1 MASIK
6 SDIAPLDRFQSFIVF
21 EPASIRISDNDI
33 LYIGNNV
40 QTVFD
45 ETFEKVSLLQNDIKM
60 KILLNK
66 FQKLGNMLSLLE
78 SHDNV
83 IITKFF
89 DRIWR
94 RYSYVSH
101 LGESFFS
108 LDVFLDFFPKFDN
121 QADTIIAQRI
131 DAHVDEFDEED
142 EDEDEDDKDE
152 EDKDKE
158 DKDKEGTDA
167 VVDNE
172 EGSR

>member
-1 MASIK
+1 MGSIK

-131 DAHVDEFDEED
+131 DAHVDEFDEDED
-142 EDEDEDDKDE
+142 EDEDEDDT
-152 EDKDKE
+152 
-158 DKDKEGTDA
+158 DKEGTDA
-167 VVDNE
+167 IVDKE
-172 EGSR
+172 EGS

>member
-1 MASIK
+1 MSSIR
-6 SDIAPLDRFQSFIVF
+6 SDISPLDRFQSFIVF

-40 QTVFD
+40 QTLFD
-45 ETFEKVSLLQNDIKM
+45 ESFEKVSLLQNDIKM

-66 FQKLGNMLSLLE
+66 FEKIGNMLSLLE

-101 LGESFFS
+101 LGESLFS

-121 QADTIIAQRI
+121 QSDKIVAQRI
-131 DAHVDEFDEED
+131 DVNLDEFDEDKDED
-142 EDEDEDDKDE
+142 EDEDEDDSAAADDGNGE
-152 EDKDKE
+152 Q
-158 DKDKEGTDA
+158 
-167 VVDNE
+167 
-172 EGSR
+172 

>member
-1 MASIK
+1 MGSIK
-6 SDIAPLDRFQSFIVF
+6 SEIQPLDRFQSFIVF

-45 ETFEKVSLLQNDIKM
+45 ETLEKVSLLQNDIKM

-66 FQKLGNMLSLLE
+66 FQKIGNMLSLLE

-121 QADTIIAQRI
+121 QADTIVAQRI
-131 DAHVDEFDEED
+131 DAHVDEFDED
-142 EDEDEDDKDE
+142 EDEDEDDK
-152 EDKDKE
+152 
-158 DKDKEGTDA
+158 EGTDA
-167 VVDNE
+167 IVDKE
-172 EGSR
+172 EGS

>member
-1 MASIK
+1 MASIR
-6 SDIAPLDRFQSFIVF
+6 SDITTLDRFQSFIVF

-40 QTVFD
+40 QTIFD

-66 FQKLGNMLSLLE
+66 FEKIGNMLSLLE

-108 LDVFLDFFPKFDN
+108 LDVFLDFFPQFD
-121 QADTIIAQRI
+121 TESEKVIAQRI
-131 DAHVDEFDEED
+131 DANVDQFDEEDDDD
-142 EDEDEDDKDE
+142 EDEDEDDDTNSSDE
-152 EDKDKE
+152 
-158 DKDKEGTDA
+158 
-167 VVDNE
+167 
-172 EGSR
+172 

>member
-1 MASIK
+1 MTSIR
-6 SDIAPLDRFQSFIVF
+6 STISPLERYQSFIVF

-33 LYIGNNV
+33 LYIGNKV

-45 ETFEKVSLLQNDIKM
+45 ETYEKILLLQDDIKM

-66 FQKLGNMLSLLE
+66 FEKIGNMLSLLE

-101 LGESFFS
+101 LGESLYS
-108 LDVFLDFFPKFDN
+108 LDVFLNFFPEKDKEN
-121 QADTIIAQRI
+121 DLLIAQRI
-131 DAHVDEFDEED
+131 DSAGDEFDED
-142 EDEDEDDKDE
+142 DDDDEDEDDDEVVADDEKEKSVNKKDS
-152 EDKDKE
+152 
-158 DKDKEGTDA
+158 
-167 VVDNE
+167 N
-172 EGSR
+172 

>member
-1 MASIK
+1 MASIR
-6 SDIAPLDRFQSFIVF
+6 SDITTLDRFQSFIVF

-40 QTVFD
+40 QTIFD

-60 KILLNK
+60 KTLLNK
-66 FQKLGNMLSLLE
+66 FEKIGNMLSLLE

-108 LDVFLDFFPKFDN
+108 LDVFLDFFPQFD
-121 QADTIIAQRI
+121 TESEKVIAQRI
-131 DAHVDEFDEED
+131 DSNVDEFEEDDDEED
-142 EDEDEDDKDE
+142 DEEEDDDTNSS
-152 EDKDKE
+152 DD
-158 DKDKEGTDA
+158 
-167 VVDNE
+167 
-172 EGSR
+172 

>member
-1 MASIK
+1 MASIR
-6 SDIAPLDRFQSFIVF
+6 SDITTLDRFQSFIVF

-40 QTVFD
+40 QTIFD

-66 FQKLGNMLSLLE
+66 FEKIGNMLSLLE
-78 SHDNV
+78 SNDNV

-108 LDVFLDFFPKFDN
+108 LDVFLDFFPQFD
-121 QADTIIAQRI
+121 TESEKVIAQRI
-131 DAHVDEFDEED
+131 DANVDQFDEEDDDDED
-142 EDEDEDDKDE
+142 EDEDEDTNSSDE
-152 EDKDKE
+152 
-158 DKDKEGTDA
+158 
-167 VVDNE
+167 
-172 EGSR
+172 

>member
-1 MASIK
+1 MASIR
-6 SDIAPLDRFQSFIVF
+6 SDITTLDRYQSFIVF

-40 QTVFD
+40 QTIFD

-66 FQKLGNMLSLLE
+66 FEKIGNMLSLLE

-108 LDVFLDFFPKFDN
+108 LDVFLDFFPQFD
-121 QADTIIAQRI
+121 TKSEKVIAQRI
-131 DAHVDEFDEED
+131 DANVDEFDEED
-142 EDEDEDDKDE
+142 EDEDDE
-152 EDKDKE
+152 EADDTNSSDE
-158 DKDKEGTDA
+158 
-167 VVDNE
+167 
-172 EGSR
+172 

>member
-1 MASIK
+1 MASIR
-6 SDIAPLDRFQSFIVF
+6 SDITTLDRFQSFIVF

-40 QTVFD
+40 QTIFD

-60 KILLNK
+60 KTLLNK
-66 FQKLGNMLSLLE
+66 FEKIGNMLSLLE

-108 LDVFLDFFPKFDN
+108 LDVFLDFFPQFD
-121 QADTIIAQRI
+121 TESEKVIAQRI
-131 DAHVDEFDEED
+131 DSNVDEFEEDDDEED
-142 EDEDEDDKDE
+142 DEEEDDEE
-152 EDKDKE
+152 EDD
-158 DKDKEGTDA
+158 DTNSSDD
-167 VVDNE
+167 
-172 EGSR
+172 

>member
-1 MASIK
+1 
-6 SDIAPLDRFQSFIVF
+6 
-21 EPASIRISDNDI
+21 
-33 LYIGNNV
+33 
-40 QTVFD
+40 
-45 ETFEKVSLLQNDIKM
+45 
-60 KILLNK
+60 
-66 FQKLGNMLSLLE
+66 MLSLLE

-131 DAHVDEFDEED
+131 DAHVDEFDED
-142 EDEDEDDKDE
+142 EDEDEDDK
-152 EDKDKE
+152 
-158 DKDKEGTDA
+158 EGTDA
-167 VVDNE
+167 IVDKE
-172 EGSR
+172 EGS